1 MNESVDPALRSS
13 AINIAHLHTFRHV
26 MQQGGYAA
34 AARVTDLSVPSIWQH
49 IHALEKLYDVELFH
63 RVGRQVRPT
72 AAANQLYEEVDSIL
86 VQLEST
92 FERMSSEPSK
102 QTIRLVTGVRMMI
115 EDLAEP
121 LAMFHEQHLN
131 RLAIRQ
137 GNERRALEMLL
148 ADEADLALTLE
159 PGLHQGSS
167 GIHYEP
173 AYTVEFLAVCSKS
186 HPYAKSRSNGLREL
200 SKHPLVVTA
209 AGTHGRDALEQAFHR
224 EGLVANIH
232 IETDNSA
239 FTIACVA
246 SGFGVGILAGRQQGD
261 MCRSLA
267 TRSLSK
273 QLGKRKI
280 VFMWRKGRLL
290 TEPMLQLIEAIKQIE
305 TSGQL
310 A

>member
-1 MNESVDPALRSS
+1 MNVSVESALRSS

-26 MQQGGYAA
+26 IQQGGYAA

-49 IHALEKLYDVELFH
+49 IHALEKLYEVELFH

-72 AAANQLYEEVDSIL
+72 AAAQQLYEEIDGIL

-92 FERMSSEPSK
+92 FERMSREPSK
-102 QTIRLVTGVRMMI
+102 QTIRLVSGVRMMI

-121 LAMFHEQHLN
+121 LAHFHEQHPN

-137 GNERRALEMLL
+137 GNERRALELLL
-148 ADEADLALTLE
+148 ADEADIALTLE
-159 PGLHQGSS
+159 PGLHQGST

-173 AYTVEFLAVCSKS
+173 AYTVEFLAVCSQS
-186 HPYAKSRSNGLREL
+186 HPYAKTRSNSLREL

-224 EGLVANIH
+224 EGLVSNIH

-246 SGFGVGILAGRQQGD
+246 AGVGVGILAGRRQGEL
-261 MCRSLA
+261 CQKLA

-280 VFMWRKGRLL
+280 VFMWRRGRLL
-290 TEPMLQLIEAIKQIE
+290 TEPMLELIEAVKRIE
-305 TSGQL
+305 TEE
-310 A
+310 